1 MVVGTGLTLNWR
13 CPTKVAATSTRKA
26 MSQLPIIIAPD
37 PRLKVKSELVEE
49 IDDAVR
55 SLIDDMVSTMY
66 AAPGVGLAAA
76 QVGTHKRII
85 VVDPQDGNGNP
96 RLTRLINPEII
107 AVSDNAVMREEGCL
121 SLPEFYEPLERPD
134 EVEVRYTDY
143 DGNEQSLAAN
153 GLLARCILHELDHLD
168 GIIFVDHMSAV
179 KRNIILRK
187 LTKIKRQQLRE
198 SA

>member
-1 MVVGTGLTLNWR
+1 
-13 CPTKVAATSTRKA
+13 

-96 RLTRLINPEII
+96 LLTRLINPEII

>member
-1 MVVGTGLTLNWR
+1 
-13 CPTKVAATSTRKA
+13 

-96 RLTRLINPEII
+96 LLTRLINPEII

-121 SLPEFYEPLERPD
+121 SLPEFYEPLKRPD

>member
-1 MVVGTGLTLNWR
+1 
-13 CPTKVAATSTRKA
+13 

-37 PRLKVKSELVEE
+37 PRLKVKSEPVEE

-66 AAPGVGLAAA
+66 AAPGVGLAAP

-107 AVSDNAVMREEGCL
+107 AVSDNAVIREEGCL

-143 DGNEQSLAAN
+143 DGTEQSLATN

>member
-1 MVVGTGLTLNWR
+1 
-13 CPTKVAATSTRKA
+13 

-96 RLTRLINPEII
+96 RQTRLINPEII